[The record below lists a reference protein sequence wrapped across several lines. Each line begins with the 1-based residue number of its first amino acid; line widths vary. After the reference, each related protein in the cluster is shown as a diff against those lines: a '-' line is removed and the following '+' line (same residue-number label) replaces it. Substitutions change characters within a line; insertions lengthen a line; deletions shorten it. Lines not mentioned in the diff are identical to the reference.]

1 MMICAEFHSHDSL
14 VPRQT
19 HILPFFNTGQ
29 ASKKCTDFNTKFLF
43 SDIFPVVTVLVIF
56 LNSNNLSVLSS
67 FSMYR
72 VQTHFSSG
80 REYLDLVS
88 WRSIPRKATKTETWL
103 TRQICRRPSWAR
115 SSSSSCSP
123 PPGRPCGP
131 GSCCAAGWGG
141 DCWGGCSPWTGPEP
155 SAASGRAART

>member
-1 MMICAEFHSHDSL
+1 MICAEFHSHDSL

-72 VQTHFSSG
+72 HILVAG
-80 REYLDLVS
+80 GEYLD
-88 WRSIPRKATKTETWL
+88 P
-103 TRQICRRPSWAR
+103 R
-115 SSSSSCSP
+115 SSELKI
-123 PPGRPCGP
+123 
-131 GSCCAAGWGG
+131 
-141 DCWGGCSPWTGPEP
+141 SPWNSKTY
-155 SAASGRAART
+155 STDL